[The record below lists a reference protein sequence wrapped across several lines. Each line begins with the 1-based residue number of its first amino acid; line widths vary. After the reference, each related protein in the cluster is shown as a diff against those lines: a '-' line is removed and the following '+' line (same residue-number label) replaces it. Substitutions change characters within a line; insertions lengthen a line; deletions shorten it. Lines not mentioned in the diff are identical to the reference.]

1 MCKNFRELKVASIQ
15 DGLKRMQAY
24 LFANMIDNELEVDD
38 PKSDNPNYFV
48 KLVWL
53 YRDAEEGDKIGCP
66 CFACDFRGVLPN
78 ANDARGI
85 VYVKIFADKENLMTK
100 MLFIEDNSNYN
111 VEEILDGEEFKMHDE
126 NGRYDDEMFLYKDGV
141 ITKAG

>member
-1 MCKNFRELKVASIQ
+1 MCKNFRELKVPTIQ

-53 YRDAEEGDKIGCP
+53 YRNAEDDDKIGCP
-66 CFACDFRGVLPN
+66 CFACDFRGVLPT
-78 ANDARGI
+78 ANEAYGI
-85 VYVKIFADKENLMTK
+85 VYVKVFADKDYLMTQ
-100 MLFIEDNSNYN
+100 MLIIEENIHYN
-111 VEEILDGEEFKMHDE
+111 VEEICDGEEFKMHDK
-126 NGRYDDEMFLYKDGV
+126 NGRYADEIFLYKNGV
-141 ITKAG
+141 ISKIG